1 MPELP
6 EVETVVRTLRP
17 YLKGRRVVSASFS
30 SRHVVR
36 QDFTV
41 LASSLAGRLVLDVTR
56 HGKFIVVAL
65 DRGALLIHLG
75 MTGKLLAGG
84 APGPYTRAVF
94 ELDDGLLVYDDIRH
108 FGRIE
113 WSPELPARVAGLGPD
128 PLAITISDLR
138 AGLRSRHTK
147 MKALLLNQRFL
158 RGIGN
163 IYADEILFLARI
175 HPLAVASRLSAKRA
189 AALHTAMR
197 DVLERAI
204 QLGGSSISDYV
215 DAEGRAGS
223 FQMFHQVYGRAG
235 LPCPSCDGSI
245 RRITVAQR
253 GTHYCPRCQRR

>member
-1 MPELP
+1 VPELP
-6 EVETVVRTLRP
+6 EVETVVRTVGP
-17 YLKGRRVVSASFS
+17 YLKGRRIVSASFS

-36 QDFTV
+36 QDFTM
-41 LASSLAGRLVLDVTR
+41 LASSLAGRVVRDVTR
-56 HGKFIVVAL
+56 HGKFIVILL
-65 DRGALLIHLG
+65 DRGALVIHLG
-75 MTGKLLAGG
+75 MTGKLLVGS

-94 ELDDGLLVYDDIRH
+94 ELEDGLLVYDDIRH

-113 WSPELPARVAGLGPD
+113 WSQDLPARVAGLGPD
-128 PLAITISDLR
+128 PLSITAGDLLAR
-138 AGLRSRHTK
+138 LRSHRTR

-175 HPLAVASRLSAKRA
+175 HPLAIASRLGAKRA

-215 DAEGRAGS
+215 DAEGHTGS
-223 FQMFHQVYGRAG
+223 FQIFHQVYGRKG
-235 LPCPSCDGSI
+235 LPCPSCGGPI

-253 GTHYCPRCQRR
+253 GTHYCPRCQRH